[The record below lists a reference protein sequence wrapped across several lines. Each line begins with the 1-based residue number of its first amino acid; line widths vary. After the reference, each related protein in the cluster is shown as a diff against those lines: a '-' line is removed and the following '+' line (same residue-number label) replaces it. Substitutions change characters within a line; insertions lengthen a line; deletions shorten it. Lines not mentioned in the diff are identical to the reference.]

1 MKPCAFIEKLN
12 AGEKQLIV
20 TYGTSLTA
28 EGAWVTSLWNALETK
43 YPGQATVVNSGK
55 NAMCSIWGLDNLQER
70 VLSLKPKALF
80 LEFSVNDAYL
90 PYEMTLD
97 SCRDNLNAMVNLIL
111 EANPGCEIILMIM
124 NPMVD
129 IHADRRPRLE
139 EFNDVYRS
147 VAQERGFMLID
158 HYPSWCEILKKS
170 RTQFDQLVPDGA
182 HPGSEGCDKVIIP
195 RIFKTIGL

>member
-70 VLSLKPKALF
+70 VLLPMPPYVMAIHYQKVPEVLRRGHRPAL
-80 LEFSVNDAYL
+80 LQCHSD
-90 PYEMTLD
+90 
-97 SCRDNLNAMVNLIL
+97 
-111 EANPGCEIILMIM
+111 
-124 NPMVD
+124 
-129 IHADRRPRLE
+129 
-139 EFNDVYRS
+139 
-147 VAQERGFMLID
+147 QEG
-158 HYPSWCEILKKS
+158 
-170 RTQFDQLVPDGA
+170 
-182 HPGSEGCDKVIIP
+182 
-195 RIFKTIGL
+195 